1 MFANESLQSYGG
13 GVDLTSITPT
23 PQQMKALTHPV
34 RVRMLG
40 MLRID
45 GPATATTLATRLGLN
60 TGATS
65 YHLRQLAQAGFVAED
80 TTLGNAR
87 DRWWR
92 AAHQSTTTDT
102 AGPAE
107 PEARDTLDA
116 YLQSVV
122 VVMTELLQ
130 RSVEELPLLTE
141 EWRDATT
148 YSDWVV
154 SLTPRKARAVI
165 GQLIAS
171 MQEIDEEA
179 DDEDAVPFMLQLSAF
194 PYPGK
199 AGTERIEPGS

>member
-1 MFANESLQSYGG
+1 M
-13 GVDLTSITPT
+13 DLTSITPS

-45 GPATATTLATRLGLN
+45 GPATATSLAARLRIN

-65 YHLRQLAQAGFVAED
+65 YHLRQLAQAGFVVEATE
-80 TTLGNAR
+80 LGNAR

-92 AAHQSTTTDT
+92 AAHQTTTTDT
-102 AGPAE
+102 AGPTD

-122 VVMTELLQ
+122 VVMTEALQ
-130 RSVEELPLLTE
+130 RSIEELPLLPE

-154 SLTPRKARAVI
+154 KLTPRKAKAVI
-165 GQLIAS
+165 EMLMAT
-171 MQEIDEEA
+171 MQEIEEEED
-179 DDEDAVPFMLQLSAF
+179 DDEAAPFLLQLHAF

-199 AGTERIEPGS
+199 VGSGE

>member
-1 MFANESLQSYGG
+1 MDA
-13 GVDLTSITPT
+13 TSITPS

-40 MLRID
+40 LLRLD
-45 GPATATTLATRLGLN
+45 GPATATTLAERLGLN

-65 YHLRQLAQAGFVAED
+65 YHLRQLAQHGFVEED
-80 TTLGNAR
+80 VERGNGR

-92 AAHQSTTTDT
+92 AAHRTTTTDT

-107 PEARDTLDA
+107 QEARDTLDA

-122 VVMTELLQ
+122 VVTTERLQ
-130 RSVEELPLLTE
+130 RSVEELPLLPE

-154 SLTPRKARAVI
+154 ALTPRRARAVI
-165 GQLIAS
+165 EMLMATIQDV
-171 MQEIDEEA
+171 DEEDG
-179 DDEDAVPFMLQLSAF
+179 DDEAAPFVLQLNAF

-199 AGTERIEPGS
+199 VGTP

>member
-1 MFANESLQSYGG
+1 M
-13 GVDLTSITPT
+13 DLTSITPS
-23 PQQMKALTHPV
+23 PHQLKALTHPV
-34 RVRMLG
+34 RVRILG

-45 GPATATTLATRLGLN
+45 GPATATTLAARLGLN

-65 YHLRQLAQAGFVAED
+65 YHLRQLAQHGFVEED
-80 TTLGNAR
+80 VERGNGR

-92 AAHQSTTTDT
+92 AAHAMTTTDT

-107 PEARDTLDA
+107 PEARGTLDA

-122 VVMTELLQ
+122 TVTTERLQ
-130 RSVEELPLLTE
+130 RSVEELPLLPE

-154 SLTPRKARAVI
+154 TLTPRRARAVI
-165 GQLIAS
+165 AQLMEA
-171 MQEIDEEA
+171 MQEIDEEE
-179 DDEDAVPFMLQLSAF
+179 DEDAAPFVLQLNAF

-199 AGTERIEPGS
+199 VGAAAEAEK

>member
-1 MFANESLQSYGG
+1 M
-13 GVDLTSITPT
+13 DLTSITPS

-45 GPATATTLATRLGLN
+45 GPATATTLADRLRLN

-65 YHLRQLAQAGFVAED
+65 YHLRQLAQAGFVAEA
-80 TTLGNAR
+80 TELGNAR
-87 DRWWR
+87 DRWWK
-92 AAHQSTTTDT
+92 AAHQTTTTDT
-102 AGPAE
+102 AGPVD

-122 VVMTELLQ
+122 VVMTERLQ
-130 RSVEELPLLTE
+130 RSVEELPMLPE
-141 EWRDATT
+141 AWRDATT

-154 SLTPRKARAVI
+154 KLTPRRARALI
-165 GQLIAS
+165 DQLIEG
-171 MQEIDEEA
+171 MKEIDEE
-179 DDEDAVPFMLQLSAF
+179 DDEDAAPFVFQLNAF

-199 AGTERIEPGS
+199 VGPEVP

>member
-1 MFANESLQSYGG
+1 MDAA
-13 GVDLTSITPT
+13 SITPS

-40 MLRID
+40 MLRLD
-45 GPATATTLATRLGLN
+45 GPATATTLAERLGLN

-65 YHLRQLAQAGFVAED
+65 YHLRQLAQHGFVEEDAER
-80 TTLGNAR
+80 GNGR

-92 AAHQSTTTDT
+92 AAHRSTTTDT
-102 AGPAE
+102 LGPDE

-122 VVMTELLQ
+122 VVTTERLQ
-130 RSVEELPLLTE
+130 RSIEERAVLPDA
-141 EWRDATT
+141 WRDAST

-154 SLTPRKARAVI
+154 SLTPRQALRVI
-165 GQLIAS
+165 EQLIAAIDDL
-171 MQEIDEEA
+171 EDEED
-179 DDEDAVPFMLQLSAF
+179 DDEAVPYVLQLNAY

-199 AGTERIEPGS
+199 ASSGPDAS

>member
-1 MFANESLQSYGG
+1 M
-13 GVDLTSITPT
+13 DLTSITPS

-45 GPATATTLATRLGLN
+45 GPATATTLAARLGIN

-65 YHLRQLAQAGFVAED
+65 YHLRQLAQAGFVVDD
-80 TTLGNAR
+80 TERGNGR
-87 DRWWR
+87 DRWWK
-92 AAHQSTTTDT
+92 AAHQTTTTDT
-102 AGPAE
+102 AGPSD

-122 VVMTELLQ
+122 VVMTERLQ
-130 RSVEELPLLTE
+130 RSVEELPTLPE

-154 SLTPRKARAVI
+154 RLTPRRARALI
-165 GQLIAS
+165 GQLVEG
-171 MQEIDEEA
+171 MQEIDEE
-179 DDEDAVPFMLQLSAF
+179 DDEDAAPYVFQLNAF

-199 AGTERIEPGS
+199 AGPEES

>member
-1 MFANESLQSYGG
+1 M
-13 GVDLTSITPT
+13 DLTSITPS

-65 YHLRQLAQAGFVAED
+65 YHLRQLAQAGFVVDDPE
-80 TTLGNAR
+80 LGNAR
-87 DRWWR
+87 DRWWK

-102 AGPAE
+102 AGPTD

-130 RSVEELPLLTE
+130 RSVEEIPLLPE

-154 SLTPRKARAVI
+154 RLTPSRARALI
-165 GQLIAS
+165 EQLMAS
-171 MQEIDEEA
+171 MHEIDE
-179 DDEDAVPFMLQLSAF
+179 DDEDDAEAAPFVLQLHAF

-199 AGTERIEPGS
+199 VGAAE

>member
-1 MFANESLQSYGG
+1 M
-13 GVDLTSITPT
+13 DLTSITPT
-23 PQQMKALTHPV
+23 PHQLKALTHPV

-40 MLRID
+40 LLRID
-45 GPATATTLATRLGLN
+45 GPATATTLAARLGLN

-65 YHLRQLAQAGFVAED
+65 YHLRQLAQAGFVVEATE
-80 TTLGNAR
+80 LGNAR

-92 AAHQSTTTDT
+92 AAHQTTTTDT

-107 PEARDTLDA
+107 PDARDTLDA

-122 VVMTELLQ
+122 VVMTEGLQ
-130 RSVEELPLLTE
+130 RSIEELPLLPE

-154 SLTPRKARAVI
+154 RLTPRRARVVI
-165 GQLIAS
+165 AQLMAS
-171 MQEIDEEA
+171 MQEIDEE
-179 DDEDAVPFMLQLSAF
+179 DDDDAAPFMLQLNAF

-199 AGTERIEPGS
+199 VGAARIEPES